1 MKKLFALMLALALAL
16 ATLTVPALAENAP
29 KAGKVKTVVTLSH
42 SGTVTLN
49 VGDALQLGATVTPEA
64 PVTWM
69 SKKAKV
75 ATVDASGLVHA
86 VAEGTA
92 TITAKAGGKSAK
104 VKIKVVDPWKPTGVS
119 IANGKAVTVGV
130 GEAVQLTAVLAPAT
144 ARATLAWSS
153 KKPGIASVDGNG
165 VVYGVAKGKTKV
177 TVKAGKKKA
186 TVTINVINPNEPTGI
201 VLSHSGTVQM
211 CENETLQLYASLQP
225 ATAIGTIEWTTSKA
239 SVATVDGNGV
249 VTAHMKGTATITA
262 KVGKKKA
269 KVKVKVVGAEQHQH
283 AWEPV
288 YTTNTVVDAPAWDE
302 TVVDNPAWDETV
314 VDTPASTE
322 TVEHKEEGHY
332 EQVEHKAEGHYE
344 TKTVTDKEA
353 WVEQVPIYKDR
364 WVVTQEAWTEKTKL
378 VTGTKCYCGKIFKTN
393 DEWNAHKV
401 RNQVV
406 WEYYQG
412 WYDDQPDAKELIEKE
427 CGNPP
432 KGDGDYN
439 VAHNGYSICSYEVDL
454 DPSEWIEHPEEG
466 IWENY
471 FTGEYETVQHPAE
484 THEEKVW
491 VEDKPGWTENKWV
504 VDKKAWTET
513 VNVPAKTHVVHH
525 DPVTHVV
532 HHDAVT
538 HTEQV
543 VTGHKCSTCGATK

>member
-1 MKKLFALMLALALAL
+1 MKKLFALMLALALAI
-16 ATLTVPALAENAP
+16 ATLTVPAVAETAP

-49 VGDALQLGATVTPEA
+49 VGDALQLTATVTPEA
-64 PVTWM
+64 PVTWT

-165 VVYGVAKGKTKV
+165 IVTGVAKGKTKV

-186 TVTINVINPNEPTGI
+186 TITVNVINPNEPTGV

-211 CENETLQLYASLQP
+211 CENETLQLYAALQP

-239 SVATVDGNGV
+239 SVATVSNGV
-249 VTAHMKGTATITA
+249 VTPKKKGTVTITA
-262 KVGKKKA
+262 KCGKKKA

-283 AWEPV
+283 TWQDVTENR
-288 YTTNTVVDAPAWDE
+288 YVVDSQAWDE
-302 TVVDNPAWDETV
+302 TVVDSQAWDETV
-314 VDTPASTE
+314 VDSQAWDE
-322 TVEHKEEGHY
+322 TV
-332 EQVEHKAEGHYE
+332 
-344 TKTVTDKEA
+344 
-353 WVEQVPIYKDR
+353 
-364 WVVTQEAWTEKTKL
+364 VVKEAWTETRVTKPAWQEVAQAYIVCTDCGWKATSMEEWYAGIEENTKL
-378 VTGTKCYCGKIFKTN
+378 NGRITIWKKEHP
-393 DEWNAHKV
+393 DE
-401 RNQVV
+401 
-406 WEYYQG
+406 
-412 WYDDQPDAKELIEKE
+412 PKENCPYKPV
-427 CGNPP
+427 C
-432 KGDGDYN
+432 
-439 VAHNGYSICSYEVDL
+439 VHNGFTSDQDY
-454 DPSEWIEHPEEG
+454 IEHPA
-466 IWENY
+466 
-471 FTGEYETVQHPAE
+471 ETETIQHPAE
-484 THEEKVW
+484 TQ
-491 VEDKPGWTENKWV
+491 
-504 VDKKAWTET
+504 
-513 VNVPAKTHVVHH
+513 VVHH
-525 DPVTHVV
+525 DAVTHVV

-538 HTEQV
+538 HV
-543 VTGHKCSTCGATK
+543 VHHDEVGHWETVVVGHVCATCGATY

>member
-64 PVTWM
+64 PVTWTT
-69 SKKAKV
+69 KKAKV

-165 VVYGVAKGKTKV
+165 IVTGVAKGKTKV

-186 TVTINVINPNEPTGI
+186 TVTVNVINPNEPTGI

-225 ATAIGTIEWTTSKA
+225 ASAVGTIEWSSSKA

-269 KVKVKVVGAEQHQH
+269 KVKVKVVGAEQHEHNWQDVT
-283 AWEPV
+283 ENR
-288 YTTNTVVDAPAWDE
+288 YVVDSPAWDE
-302 TVVDNPAWDETV
+302 TVVDSPAWDETV
-314 VDTPASTE
+314 VDSQAWDE
-322 TVEHKEEGHY
+322 TV
-332 EQVEHKAEGHYE
+332 
-344 TKTVTDKEA
+344 
-353 WVEQVPIYKDR
+353 
-364 WVVTQEAWTEKTKL
+364 VVKEAWTETRVIKPAWQEVAQAYVVCTE
-378 VTGTKCYCGKIFKTN
+378 CGKKFTSWEDFEN
-393 DEWNAHKV
+393 EQMYRYTHALDNAAWKSEHGT
-401 RNQVV
+401 
-406 WEYYQG
+406 WEGCPYPDVLGACPHPG
-412 WYDDQPDAKELIEKE
+412 WTSDQ
-427 CGNPP
+427 
-432 KGDGDYN
+432 DY
-439 VAHNGYSICSYEVDL
+439 
-454 DPSEWIEHPEEG
+454 IEHPA
-466 IWENY
+466 
-471 FTGEYETVQHPAE
+471 ETETIQHPAE
-484 THEEKVW
+484 TK
-491 VEDKPGWTENKWV
+491 
-504 VDKKAWTET
+504 
-513 VNVPAKTHVVHH
+513 VVHH
-525 DPVTHVV
+525 DAVTHVV

-538 HTEQV
+538 HVVHHDEVGHWETV
-543 VTGHKCSTCGATK
+543 VTGHVCATCGATK

>member
-1 MKKLFALMLALALAL
+1 MKKLFALMLALALVL

-29 KAGKVKTVVTLSH
+29 KAGKVRTVITLSH

-64 PVTWM
+64 PVTWT

-144 ARATLAWSS
+144 ARATLAWTS

-177 TVKAGKKKA
+177 TVKASKKKA
-186 TVTINVINPNEPTGI
+186 TVTVNVINPNEPTGI
-201 VLSHSGTVQM
+201 VLSHSGTVTM

-225 ATAIGTIEWTTSKA
+225 ATAVGTIEWSSSKA
-239 SVATVDGNGV
+239 SVATVSGGV
-249 VTAHMKGTATITA
+249 VTPKKKGTATITA

-283 AWEPV
+283 TWQDVTENR
-288 YTTNTVVDAPAWDE
+288 YVVDSPAWDE
-302 TVVDNPAWDETV
+302 TVVDSAAWDETV
-314 VDTPASTE
+314 VDSQAWDETVVVKEAWTE
-322 TVEHKEEGHY
+322 TVI
-332 EQVEHKAEGHYE
+332 
-344 TKTVTDKEA
+344 DKEA
-353 WVEQVPIYKDR
+353 W
-364 WVVTQEAWTEKTKL
+364 TESIPWA
-378 VTGTKCYCGKIFKTN
+378 KCFDCGKKFSDVYDLE
-393 DEWNAHKV
+393 DEGAAHLNANLKYKQEHGEWPPFS
-401 RNQVV
+401 QDTCDHGSYSSML
-406 WEYYQG
+406 EYI
-412 WYDDQPDAKELIEKE
+412 D
-427 CGNPP
+427 
-432 KGDGDYN
+432 
-439 VAHNGYSICSYEVDL
+439 
-454 DPSEWIEHPEEG
+454 
-466 IWENY
+466 
-471 FTGEYETVQHPAE
+471 HPAE
-484 THEEKVW
+484 TH
-491 VEDKPGWTENKWV
+491 T
-504 VDKKAWTET
+504 VDHPAET
-513 VNVPAKTHVVHH
+513 QVVHH
-525 DPVTHVV
+525 DAVTHVV

-538 HTEQV
+538 HV
-543 VTGHKCSTCGATK
+543 VHHDEVGHWETVVVGHVCATCGGTY